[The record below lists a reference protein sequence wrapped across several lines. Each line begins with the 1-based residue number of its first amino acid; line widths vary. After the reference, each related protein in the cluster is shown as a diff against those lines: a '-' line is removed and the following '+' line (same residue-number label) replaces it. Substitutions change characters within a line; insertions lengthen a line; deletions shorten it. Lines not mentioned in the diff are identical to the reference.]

1 MKIKEVFALTGI
13 SKRTLHYY
21 DEIGLLCPSSKTK
34 SGYRTYNQDELKV
47 LQQIMFFKELNFT
60 LNDIK
65 GIIKNPDFRIDI
77 AMKKTTENT
86 IIKEKPF
93 GILNQSNR

>member
-1 MKIKEVFALTGI
+1 MKIKEVVTRTGI

-21 DEIGLLCPSSKTK
+21 DEIGLLCPSSRIK
-34 SGYRTYNQDELKV
+34 SGYRIYNQDELKV
-47 LQQIMFFKELNFT
+47 LQQIMFFKELDFT

-77 AMKKTTENT
+77 AMKNNGKYYN
-86 IIKEKPF
+86 
-93 GILNQSNR
+93 

>member
-1 MKIKEVFALTGI
+1 MKIKEVVTRTGI

-21 DEIGLLCPSSKTK
+21 DEIGLLCPSSRTK
-34 SGYRTYNQDELKV
+34 SGYRIYSQDELKA
-47 LQQIMFFKELNFT
+47 LQQIMFFKELDFT

-77 AMKKTTENT
+77 AMKKQRK
-86 IIKEKPF
+86 ILLLKKSF